1 MHLKMYLHANRRETI
16 LVCDL
21 SILSQTKTNYLE
33 DEPCEIWQE
42 IFIEIPCLGVEV
54 CQIYHSL

>member
-1 MHLKMYLHANRRETI
+1 MYLHANRRETI